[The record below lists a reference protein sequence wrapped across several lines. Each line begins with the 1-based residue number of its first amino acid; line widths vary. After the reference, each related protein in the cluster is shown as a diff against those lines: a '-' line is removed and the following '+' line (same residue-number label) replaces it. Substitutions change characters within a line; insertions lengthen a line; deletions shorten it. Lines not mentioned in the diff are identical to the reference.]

1 VALASDGRIWF
12 WNQTAR
18 RITGFS
24 AAEVLGT
31 SIADLVLPEHRSA
44 LLGALAQ
51 AATSEPGLARLTSV
65 WRSRQSG
72 PVTLDVSLQRV
83 EGADAEPFIALSGRE
98 RELLGSSSL
107 QDDLDTFRQIFDA
120 GPDALLIV
128 DALGRIQRLND
139 PAGALFGYASEELVG
154 QPIEMLI
161 PERFR
166 SAHPELRA
174 AYLGSPRP
182 RPMAIGLE
190 LFALRRDGSEFPAA
204 ISLAP
209 LRKSEGTFVTAAVR
223 DCTEQRRADGR
234 FRDLLESAPDA
245 MIIVNRY
252 GEIVLVNAQTE
263 RLFGYVRADL
273 LGKKIELLVPE
284 RFRARHPAD
293 RAEFFAAPQ
302 VRSMGSGRALAGV
315 RRDGSEFPVE
325 ISLSP
330 IDTAEGMLV
339 ASAIRDISEQ
349 RREEQKF
356 RELLES
362 APDAM
367 VIVDREGR
375 IVLANA
381 QTAVLFGY
389 TRDELIG
396 QWVEVLI
403 PERLRRSHPEHR
415 LRYFADLR
423 VRAMGSGIE
432 LYGLH
437 KDGSEFPVEISLG
450 PIGAGQASLVSA
462 AIRDVTAQRR
472 AADAMKAAKEV
483 AEFANSEL
491 ESFSY
496 SVAHDLRAPLRSIDR
511 FSLALIDHLGANL
524 DDEGRRYLD
533 RARKAAQHM
542 GHLIDSLLMLTQVT
556 RTDLRRECV
565 DLSALAETIVERLRL
580 GEPERVVEIQIAAGV
595 AARGEP
601 RLLEIALENLLG
613 NAWKFTRKQARACI
627 RFEMKPEADPV
638 YSVRD
643 NGAGFDMAFASK
655 LFGVFQRL
663 HTVEEF
669 AGLGIGLAT
678 VERIARRH
686 GGRSGRRAVWTAARC
701 SPSLWGREARL
712 EFALHPAGRGR
723 CERRGADDPRAP
735 DARCPDAGRRC
746 SGRRRGRRDAVRRRP
761 ERAGRS
767 RPAAAA
773 RRAAGS
779 QPAPDRR
786 SGDPLADS
794 RERSHGPAPG
804 GDPEL
809 VGRGARPDRGLP
821 ARREQLCREADRL
834 RGSAR
839 RRRRPGRLLD
849 AHQPQP
855 GRARDAVSG
864 RAG

>member
-580 GEPERVVEIQIAAGV
+580 GEPERVVEFQIAAGV

-601 RLLEIALENLLG
+601 RLLEIALEYLLG
-613 NAWKFTRKQARACI
+613 NAWKFTHRRA
-627 RFEMKPEADPV
+627 
-638 YSVRD
+638 
-643 NGAGFDMAFASK
+643 GASIEVGRPSPPSAS
-655 LFGVFQRL
+655 GCASASTRWRSSRAWASAWRPWSASRAG
-663 HTVEEF
+663 TA
-669 AGLGIGLAT
+669 AGLGGGRCGPRRGVLLHSGAGRLDLSSPFILLVEDDANDEELMIHALRTRDVRTPVVVARDGVEAVGMLFGGDRSEPGVPDPPLPHVQDEPKETYTKTQTTPTNAPNTDASAQAT
-678 VERIARRH
+678 V
-686 GGRSGRRAVWTAARC
+686 
-701 SPSLWGREARL
+701 
-712 EFALHPAGRGR
+712 
-723 CERRGADDPRAP
+723 
-735 DARCPDAGRRC
+735 
-746 SGRRRGRRDAVRRRP
+746 
-761 ERAGRS
+761 
-767 RPAAAA
+767 
-773 RRAAGS
+773 
-779 QPAPDRR
+779 
-786 SGDPLADS
+786 
-794 RERSHGPAPG
+794 
-804 GDPEL
+804 
-809 VGRGARPDRGLP
+809 
-821 ARREQLCREADRL
+821 
-834 RGSAR
+834 
-839 RRRRPGRLLD
+839 
-849 AHQPQP
+849 
-855 GRARDAVSG
+855 
-864 RAG
+864 